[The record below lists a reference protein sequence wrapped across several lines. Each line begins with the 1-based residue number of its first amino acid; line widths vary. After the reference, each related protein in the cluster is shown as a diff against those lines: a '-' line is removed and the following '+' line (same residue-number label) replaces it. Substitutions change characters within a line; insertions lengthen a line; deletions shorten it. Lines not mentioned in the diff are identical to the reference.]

1 MSWNGTVRCS
11 NCYDKGH
18 NRSGCPKL
26 KEDMQKRLDADPND
40 WRATDYFEKK
50 QRRSKRACG
59 YCKES
64 GHNRKT
70 CFEAKKDR
78 DVFIQQNQDAREKAL
93 EWMKGSGVGVGALV
107 KRESYYEDEHLALI
121 EQVRWFQINAKTV
134 LVDENDVGIPDVSC
148 LIIAKVD
155 GSSSRNSANPKT
167 TEIIGTIPSRS
178 VAAQVPYNWLASK
191 DETTLNR
198 IDAEL
203 KENDMSYIRRYI
215 LKTEASPY

>member
-70 CFEAKKDR
+70 CFEANQDR
-78 DVFIQQNQDAREKAL
+78 QHFIQQNQDAREKAL

-107 KRESYYEDEHLALI
+107 KRESYYEDEYLALV
-121 EQVRWFQINAKTV
+121 EQVQWASIHSQTV
-134 LVDENDVGIPDVSC
+134 LVDENDVGIPDTSC

-155 GSSSRNSANPKT
+155 GSSSRNSANPKN

>member
-18 NRSGCPKL
+18 NRNGCPKL

-50 QRRSKRACG
+50 KRTSKRTCG

-70 CFEAKKDR
+70 CPEAKKDR
-78 DVFIQQNQDAREKAL
+78 DVFILQNHAARKKAIA
-93 EWMKGSGVGVGALV
+93 WMKDSGVGVGTLV
-107 KRESYYEDEHLALI
+107 KRESYYEDEHLALV

-148 LIIAKVD
+148 LIVAKVD
-155 GSSSRNSANPKT
+155 GSSNRNTANPKN
-167 TEIIGTIPSRS
+167 TEIVGTIPRRL
-178 VAAQVPYNWLASK
+178 VVAQVPYNWLKSE
-191 DETTLNR
+191 DEATLSR

-203 KENDMSYIRRYI
+203 KESDMSYIRRYI